1 MAVAAAVAALAAI
14 DSNDIAD
21 QVQTRALSDFPLQSL
36 TIPWTMAYT
45 VSMPST

>member
-1 MAVAAAVAALAAI
+1 MAVAAAVAAAI
-14 DSNDIAD
+14 DSNDITD
-21 QVQTRALSDFPLQSL
+21 QVETRALSDFPLQSL